1 MTDVAE
7 KMLPDPI
14 SDDITGENESK
25 KERIKKERKK
35 K

>member
-1 MTDVAE
+1 MTDVAG

-14 SDDITGENESK
+14 SDDITGENE
-25 KERIKKERKK
+25 RKKERKK

>member
-7 KMLPDPI
+7 KMLPYPI

-25 KERIKKERKK
+25 KERIKKKK
-35 K
+35 KM